1 MDLAELANFFRAL
14 GDRVLETK
22 SCFWYGPQRFLFKSL
37 PVHQIV
43 NPSPGELASVL
54 MRGPALALRYPSPP
68 ERVQP
73 DGGMYICSGRDYD
86 FHSLSANARSHTR
99 RGLARCAI
107 ERIGFDRLARD
118 GFGLI
123 EDTTLRQTGGRPPT
137 TPAQWG
143 RFCAIAARTPDV
155 EAWGAIAEDK
165 LAAFIVGMLIGDCF
179 YLHLQKS
186 SSALL
191 KHYPNNALMFELTR
205 MKLAAGAAQVSH
217 GQIALAASAGLDTFK
232 RSMGFEVQPFKEGS
246 CSTRCSSERCGWDEG
261 SRGGWGGDTRKTFFC
276 AGSRS
281 RSISQAGIDS
291 RRGIRQPCGRPKRG
305 NTFQSRPRCRR

>member
-1 MDLAELANFFRAL
+1 
-14 GDRVLETK
+14 
-22 SCFWYGPQRFLFKSL
+22 
-37 PVHQIV
+37 
-43 NPSPGELASVL
+43 
-54 MRGPALALRYPSPP
+54 
-68 ERVQP
+68 
-73 DGGMYICSGRDYD
+73 MYICSRRDYD

-99 RGLARCAI
+99 RGLARCII

-123 EDTTLRQTGGRPPT
+123 EDTTLRQTGGRPST

-232 RSMGFEVQPFKEGS
+232 RSMGFEVRPFKERVAFNPLLKRTLWLG
-246 CSTRCSSERCGWDEG
+246 
-261 SRGGWGGDTRKTFFC
+261 
-276 AGSRS
+276 
-281 RSISQAGIDS
+281 
-291 RRGIRQPCGRPKRG
+291 RGIAGRLGRRYPENLFLRRVSKSLDLA
-305 NTFQSRPRCRR
+305 SRN